1 VPQYCTQPRLPPLP
15 SFFFTNCFRDPNIIN
30 RPSALI
36 MEEIS
41 RRNTDVEL
49 DNISDDIS
57 ALSMDGASAIA
68 GRDMAKRLRK
78 NFAKMQ
84 LGIPED
90 EEEQAS
96 AVVVG
101 ELIEPFPRA
110 EEKNEKKN
118 ERKHRHKSKKHRK
131 QGSKSDSYLSRE
143 ESRGSTKRRDKKS
156 EKKHKQQKQQK
167 QQDMENIIGEKAS
180 PAPPI
185 MEISIESSE
194 SGPRFPALP
203 PGRHSRN
210 QENACDASVPSTGST
225 SNSRSASVRQSSS
238 FTGGGAMGMAIKRSR
253 PQLGSS
259 FRSLDNRS
267 SMCDNESMTQM
278 TGHSTHTTGQ
288 SSTANQS
295 HATTEET
302 KQLSVSLEH
311 ARMEERQVLEIYK
324 RLEKEVQAAMTRK
337 EKAKHD
343 RQNLAIEIQELSVEH
358 EQLKRELQ
366 YLHSDND
373 KLRSKLRHS
382 IEREE
387 DRDLD
392 DVLDSM
398 EAKIKA
404 LKFKRTKDRRASPKS
419 G

>member
-1 VPQYCTQPRLPPLP
+1 
-15 SFFFTNCFRDPNIIN
+15 
-30 RPSALI
+30 

-41 RRNTDVEL
+41 RRNTDVEI

-68 GRDMAKRLRK
+68 GRDMTKRLRN

-90 EEEQAS
+90 DEEQAS

-101 ELIEPFPRA
+101 DLIEPFPRT

-131 QGSKSDSYLSRE
+131 KGSKSDSFLSRE
-143 ESRGSTKRRDKKS
+143 ESQGSTKRRDKKS
-156 EKKHKQQKQQK
+156 EKKQKQK
-167 QQDMENIIGEKAS
+167 QQDVENIIGEKAS

-203 PGRHSRN
+203 SECHSRS

-225 SNSRSASVRQSSS
+225 SNSRSASVRQASS

-253 PQLGSS
+253 LQLGSS
-259 FRSLDNRS
+259 LRSLDNRS

-278 TGHSTHTTGQ
+278 TEHSTHTTGQ
-288 SSTANQS
+288 SSIANQS

-302 KQLSVSLEH
+302 KQLRVLLEH
-311 ARMEERQVLEIYK
+311 ARMEGRQVLDIYK

-373 KLRSKLRHS
+373 KLRSKFRHS
-382 IEREE
+382 REREE

-419 G
+419 